1 MSLGSAARSERVWIA
16 ICAINMICVRTDQ
29 LLGVAALS
37 SIVVFIAAT
46 CSELLRS

>member
-1 MSLGSAARSERVWIA
+1 MDGMSLGSAARSERVWIA

-37 SIVVFIAAT
+37 SILVFIAAT
-46 CSELLRS
+46 LWS